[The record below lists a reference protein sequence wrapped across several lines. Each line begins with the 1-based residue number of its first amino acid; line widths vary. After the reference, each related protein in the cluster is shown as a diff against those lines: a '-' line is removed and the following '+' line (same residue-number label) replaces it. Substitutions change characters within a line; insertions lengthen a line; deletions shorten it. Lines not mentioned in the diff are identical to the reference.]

1 MPEGPE
7 IRLAA
12 DKVAAVLEN
21 QQIES
26 VEFGLPALRRYDDA
40 LQGATVTRIETR
52 GKAMLTHFD
61 NDMTIYSHNQL
72 YGLWKTARRGAL
84 PNTNRSLRLA
94 LHTATHSALLYS
106 ASDISVWQTDDL
118 HEHPF
123 LARIGPDI
131 LDESVSWQAIAER
144 LQEKRFAGRSLAA
157 LYLDQKF
164 LAGVG
169 NYLRAEIL
177 FFAGLNPLAK
187 PALLTRGQRGELA
200 RASLSVSQRSYA
212 TKGLTNKS
220 ALVRSL
226 RAKGLSRAQLR
237 FAVFGRDGLDCY
249 DCGTK
254 IVRETVGSRRLYFC
268 PVCQSTPSV

>member
-12 DKVAAVLEN
+12 DEVAAVLEN
-21 QQIES
+21 QQIDS
-26 VEFGLPALRRYDDA
+26 VQFGLPPLRRYDEA
-40 LQGATVTRIETR
+40 LQGATVTRVETR

-61 NDMTIYSHNQL
+61 HGMTIYSHNQL
-72 YGLWKTARRGAL
+72 YGLWKIVKRGTL
-84 PNTNRSLRLA
+84 PKTNRSLRLA

-106 ASDISVWQTDDL
+106 ASDISVWQTDNL

-131 LDESVSWQAIAER
+131 LDATLSWQSIAAR

-200 RASLSVSQRSYA
+200 RATLSVSKRSYD
-212 TKGLTNKS
+212 TRGLTNKP

-237 FAVFGRDGLDCY
+237 FAVFGRDGRDCY

-254 IVRETVGSRRLYFC
+254 IVRESVSARRLYFC
-268 PVCQSTPSV
+268 PVCQRAPSV

>member
-21 QQIES
+21 QQIEL
-26 VEFGLPALRRYDDA
+26 VEFGLPPLRRYEEV
-40 LQGATVTRIETR
+40 LQGATVSRIETR

-61 NDMTIYSHNQL
+61 HGMTIYSHNQL
-72 YGLWKTARRGAL
+72 YGLWKIARRGTL
-84 PNTNRSLRLA
+84 PHSNRSLRLA

-106 ASDISVWQTDDL
+106 ASDISVWHTDSL

-131 LDESVSWQAIAER
+131 LDATLSWQSIAAR

-157 LYLDQKF
+157 LYLDQQF

-187 PALLTRGQRGELA
+187 PAVLTRGQRGELA
-200 RASLSVSQRSYA
+200 RASLSVSHRSYA
-212 TKGLTNKS
+212 TKGLTNKP
-220 ALVRSL
+220 ALVRLL
-226 RAKGLSRAQLR
+226 RAKGLSHAQLR
-237 FAVFGRDGLDCY
+237 FAVFGRDGRECY
-249 DCGTK
+249 DCGTT
-254 IVRETVGSRRLYFC
+254 IVRASANSRRLYFC
-268 PVCQSTPSV
+268 PVCQSVPTV